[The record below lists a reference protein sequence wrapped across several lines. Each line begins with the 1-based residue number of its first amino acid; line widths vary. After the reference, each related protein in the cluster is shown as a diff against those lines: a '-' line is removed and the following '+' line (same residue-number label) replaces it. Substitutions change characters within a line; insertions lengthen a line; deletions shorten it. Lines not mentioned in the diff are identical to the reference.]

1 MIKVGTYQKLK
12 VVRFAEQGA
21 YLGMDDDETTILLP
35 KKQLTEGVK
44 IDDEIE
50 VFVYRDSKDRL
61 ISTTKK
67 PYAQI
72 GELAY
77 LEVVENTKIGAFLD
91 WGLEKDLFVP
101 FKEQQ
106 YDMKSGKKYLVSLYE
121 DKSGRLCAT
130 TSVYEDLSSES
141 PYKKDDMVKGTVY
154 KVKKGLG
161 VMVAV
166 DNKYRGLIPQ
176 NEYFNKI
183 FAGEIIEARVI
194 RVREDGK
201 LDLSP
206 RKVAHEQMGTDAE
219 IIMNELMENG
229 GFLSLN
235 DKSAPEEIKSRFNMS
250 KNSFK
255 RAIGRLYK
263 EKRINITEE
272 GIKKL

>member
-12 VVRFAEQGA
+12 IIRFAEHGA

-35 KKQLTEGVK
+35 KKQLPENVK

-50 VFVYRDSKDRL
+50 VFIYRDSKDRL

-67 PYAQI
+67 PFAQI

-101 FKEQQ
+101 FKQQQ
-106 YDMKSGKKYLVSLYE
+106 YEMKSGKKYLVTVYE

-130 TSVYEDLSSES
+130 TSIFELLSSES
-141 PYKKDDMVKGTVY
+141 PYKKDDIVKGTVY
-154 KVKKGLG
+154 RVKEDLG
-161 VMVAV
+161 VMVAI

-176 NEYFNKI
+176 NEHFNKI
-183 FAGEIIEARVI
+183 SAGEIIEARVI
-194 RVREDGK
+194 KVREDGK
-201 LDLSP
+201 LDLSQ

-219 IIMNELMENG
+219 IIMNELIENG
-229 GFLSLN
+229 GFLNLN
-235 DKSAPEEIKSRFNMS
+235 DKSAPEEIKRRFSMS

-263 EKRINITEE
+263 EKKITITEE
-272 GIKKL
+272 GIKIV